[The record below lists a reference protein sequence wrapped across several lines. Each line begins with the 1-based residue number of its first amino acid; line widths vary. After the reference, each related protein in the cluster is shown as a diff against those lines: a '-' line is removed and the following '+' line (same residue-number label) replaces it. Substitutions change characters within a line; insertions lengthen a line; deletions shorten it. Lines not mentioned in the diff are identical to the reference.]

1 VCFQS
6 GIIQRVGSEKV
17 RDRLGARRRPHP
29 HHQRRTVLA
38 DGARRTH
45 SSLRRLAADA
55 RDDGIRHRAGRRE
68 PIGLTQRA
76 KPLDRQQERLVGG
89 LAELAAS
96 EVGTR
101 APPPDAAHLAVG
113 DVGETLARSFTPAE
127 EKPLDHAHVR
137 LDASSGHD
145 DSHRTIRRVA
155 GGEHERELVE
165 RAAAGDLDA
174 FAELVRTHE
183 RRVASVLYRLLDD
196 RRDVEEAT
204 QDVFVQAWRNLRRFR
219 GHAQLFT
226 WLYRIAVNEA
236 LMRNRRKRP
245 NVQELDERLAAA
257 PDLEPGLRDR
267 LVQALSDL
275 PVEYRAAV
283 VLRDVEGLTNAEV
296 AEALGISVAAAKS
309 RIHRGRMQIRDAL
322 ADLEED

>member
-1 VCFQS
+1 V
-6 GIIQRVGSEKV
+6 
-17 RDRLGARRRPHP
+17 
-29 HHQRRTVLA
+29 
-38 DGARRTH
+38 
-45 SSLRRLAADA
+45 ADA
-55 RDDGIRHRAGRRE
+55 LKNGVRHRAGRRG
-68 PIGLTQRA
+68 PIGLTQLA
-76 KPLDRQQERLVGG
+76 KPLDCPQERLVDG
-89 LAELAAS
+89 LTKLAAS
-96 EVGTR
+96 EVGAS
-101 APPPDAAHLAVG
+101 APTSNAARLALG
-113 DVGETLARSFTPAE
+113 DFGETLARFFTPAD
-127 EKPLDHAHVR
+127 EKPLDNAHVR

-145 DSHRTIRRVA
+145 DSHRTI
-155 GGEHERELVE
+155 GGVPGVEHERELVE

-174 FAELVRTHE
+174 FAELVRTYE

-245 NVQELDERLAAA
+245 DVQELDERLAAA
-257 PDLEPGLRDR
+257 PDPEPGLRDR

-283 VLRDVEGLTNAEV
+283 VLHDVEGLTNAEV
-296 AEALGISVAAAKS
+296 AQALGISVAATKS

-322 ADLEED
+322 AGLEED

>member
-1 VCFQS
+1 
-6 GIIQRVGSEKV
+6 
-17 RDRLGARRRPHP
+17 
-29 HHQRRTVLA
+29 
-38 DGARRTH
+38 
-45 SSLRRLAADA
+45 
-55 RDDGIRHRAGRRE
+55 
-68 PIGLTQRA
+68 
-76 KPLDRQQERLVGG
+76 
-89 LAELAAS
+89 
-96 EVGTR
+96 
-101 APPPDAAHLAVG
+101 
-113 DVGETLARSFTPAE
+113 
-127 EKPLDHAHVR
+127 
-137 LDASSGHD
+137 
-145 DSHRTIRRVA
+145 VA
-155 GGEHERELVE
+155 GGEHERDLVE

-322 ADLEED
+322 AGLEKD